1 VLLLIIGRL
10 LAASS
15 KYLLIFLSIPALPAP
30 SFALIFHIQVSSSL
44 REPASPLIAILHLI
58 SSIIAAISFYLGL
71 LLIIL
76 LSNALS

>member
-30 SFALIFHIQVSSSL
+30 SFALISHIN
-44 REPASPLIAILHLI
+44 EPASPLISILHLI